1 MSGFGPHKSSVH
13 HSADPICPKCEIT
26 LMWAHPE
33 FIPVWKAIKTKFL
46 DAHISW
52 TYRDKDSQE
61 EAFKERKSNAH
72 FPNSPHNKTD
82 AKGNKCSHAID
93 LFQITSEHPEGLWKE
108 EWFEEIATYIVA
120 LFPFVFWGGK
130 FKSIHDGDHY
140 EIEFDAAGNPT
151 LPAPAGTSPIIIPAK
166 RC

>member
-61 EAFKERKSNAH
+61 EAFKERMKSSSMQ
-72 FPNSPHNKTD
+72 P
-82 AKGNKCSHAID
+82 GIL
-93 LFQITSEHPEGLWKE
+93 LFQL
-108 EWFEEIATYIVA
+108 
-120 LFPFVFWGGK
+120 
-130 FKSIHDGDHY
+130 
-140 EIEFDAAGNPT
+140 
-151 LPAPAGTSPIIIPAK
+151 LPVLLQS
-166 RC
+166 